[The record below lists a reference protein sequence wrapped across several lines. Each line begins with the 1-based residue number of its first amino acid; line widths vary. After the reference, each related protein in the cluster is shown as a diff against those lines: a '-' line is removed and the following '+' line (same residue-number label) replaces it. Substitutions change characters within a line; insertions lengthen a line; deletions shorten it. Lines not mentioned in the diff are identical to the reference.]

1 VTVQSII
8 LNEGAVLS
16 SGTVEVVA
24 FDNDGDGRV
33 DPLAAPAIKTQPQS
47 QSVAGG
53 GASVTFSIVAA
64 GNPSPSE
71 QWRKKTT
78 PIAGATMA
86 TISLV
91 GVQATDAG
99 TYKVTVAN
107 GAGSLTSDE
116 VILFVVP
123 PRGIRSVGHYG
134 YGRRGGWH
142 RYGHKH
148 VELHRRP
155 GGVGLAGA
163 VAERR

>member
-1 VTVQSII
+1 MFRNTAPMSGVVSITD
-8 LNEGAVLS
+8 NVAG
-16 SGTVEVVA
+16 VA
-24 FDNDGDGRV
+24 FGE
-33 DPLAAPAIKTQPQS
+33 
-47 QSVAGG
+47 
-53 GASVTFSIVAA
+53 VTFTFTF
-64 GNPSPSE
+64 SE
-71 QWRKKTT
+71 AVT
-78 PIAGATMA
+78 GFDAT
-86 TISLV
+86 
-91 GVQATDAG
+91 
-99 TYKVTVAN
+99 KVTVAN

-123 PRGIRSVGHYG
+123 PRGIRRVGHYG